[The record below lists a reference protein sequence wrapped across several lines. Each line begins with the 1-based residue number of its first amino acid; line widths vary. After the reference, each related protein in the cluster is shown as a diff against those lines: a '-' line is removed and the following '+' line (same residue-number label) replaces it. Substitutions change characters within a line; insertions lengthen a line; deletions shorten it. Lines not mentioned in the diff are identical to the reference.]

1 MLEADAA
8 AIARLHDF
16 VHAAHRQQMDPS
28 QFWIEFARLS
38 DGVDHRAY
46 EDDADPALREA
57 FCEVLANADD
67 AGFAV
72 P

>member
-1 MLEADAA
+1 MLDADAV
-8 AIARLHDF
+8 AIARLQTF
-16 VHAAHRQQMDPS
+16 VASADARHMDPS
-28 QFWIEFARLS
+28 QFWIELSRLA
-38 DGVDHRAY
+38 DGIDKRAY
-46 EDDADPALREA
+46 EDDADPELHEA

>member
-1 MLEADAA
+1 MLDADAA

-16 VHAAHRQQMDPS
+16 VVS
-28 QFWIEFARLS
+28 ARA
-38 DGVDHRAY
+38 R
-46 EDDADPALREA
+46 
-57 FCEVLANADD
+57 ADD

>member
-1 MLEADAA
+1 MLDADAA
-8 AIARLHDF
+8 AIARLHAF
-16 VHAAHRQQMDPS
+16 VASAEARHMDLS
-28 QFWIEFARLS
+28 QFWIEFAGLA
-38 DGVDHRAY
+38 DGVDKRAY
-46 EDDADPALREA
+46 DDDADPELHEA

>member
-1 MLEADAA
+1 MLDADAA

-16 VHAAHRQQMDPS
+16 VVTASALQMDPS
-28 QFWIEFARLS
+28 QFWIEFAGMMGGI
-38 DGVDHRAY
+38 DKRAY
-46 EDDADPALREA
+46 EDDADPELRDA
-57 FCEVLANADD
+57 YFEVLAHADN

>member
-1 MLEADAA
+1 MLEADAS

-16 VHAAHRQQMDPS
+16 VYAAHRQQIDAS
-28 QFWIEFARLS
+28 QFWIEFAALS
-38 DGVDHRAY
+38 DGIDKRAY
-46 EDDADPALREA
+46 EDDADPELHEA